1 MVFIL
6 FDFILNIPV
15 NNFSVMSAHSTK
27 IKMRGSREGVA
38 EGPDFIPENRK
49 PLRLFS
55 KTGRDPLE
63 NQKLPIG

>member
-38 EGPDFIPENRK
+38 EGPDFLLGNSETFK
-49 PLRLFS
+49 AL
-55 KTGRDPLE
+55 
-63 NQKLPIG
+63 